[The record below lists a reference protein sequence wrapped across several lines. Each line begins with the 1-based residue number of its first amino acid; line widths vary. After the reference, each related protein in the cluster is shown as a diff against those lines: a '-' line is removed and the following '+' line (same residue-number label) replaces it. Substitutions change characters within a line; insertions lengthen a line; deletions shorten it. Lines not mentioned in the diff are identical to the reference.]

1 MSVRTVQLSA
11 TANEGEIS
19 AALGA
24 LSAEDD
30 VAGIILQSPLP
41 VGVDRDRVASSIDP
55 EKDVDGL
62 TAANVARLE
71 AGDTSGALPAT
82 AAAVME
88 LLRAHDIAI
97 AGRRAVV
104 VGRSAVVGR
113 PVAQLLRLAGALV
126 EVVHTGTPDMGEVT
140 RRAEILV
147 VAAGVRGLVRGEHVA
162 RGAVVI
168 DVGIHAV
175 GEEIYG
181 DVDEESV
188 AAALGPDGA
197 LSPVPGG
204 VGPLTNAILVLQAAR
219 AAERGW
225 RSTPIVERAAMV
237 EKFVQYFEGHSAA
250 IAEEITRQMGRP
262 IRYTPGEIRG
272 LAERARY
279 MASIAVDSL
288 ADIAIEP
295 KENFTRFIRKE
306 PVGIVFVIAPW
317 NYPYLT
323 AVNAIIPA
331 LVAGNEIGRAHV

>member
-1 MSVRTVQLSA
+1 MERLLKVASAAGMSVRAVQLSA

-181 DVDEESV
+181 DVDEEGV

-219 AAERGW
+219 AAER
-225 RSTPIVERAAMV
+225 RAGA
-237 EKFVQYFEGHSAA
+237 
-250 IAEEITRQMGRP
+250 
-262 IRYTPGEIRG
+262 
-272 LAERARY
+272 
-279 MASIAVDSL
+279 
-288 ADIAIEP
+288 
-295 KENFTRFIRKE
+295 
-306 PVGIVFVIAPW
+306 
-317 NYPYLT
+317 
-323 AVNAIIPA
+323 
-331 LVAGNEIGRAHV
+331 